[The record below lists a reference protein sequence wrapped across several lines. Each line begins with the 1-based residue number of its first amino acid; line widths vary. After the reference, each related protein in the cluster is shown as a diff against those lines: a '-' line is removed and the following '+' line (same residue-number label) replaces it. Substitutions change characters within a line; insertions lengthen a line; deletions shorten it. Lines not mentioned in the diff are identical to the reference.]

1 MLVWPQV
8 KPWVTRL
15 ATGELSLH
23 RCEPIKATGHQG
35 GASAPHFEV
44 QQDSCSTGVIGDEIG
59 ALRIAEFFDRSEAT
73 KTFKRGMDVH
83 NNPGFYRQLGKD
95 PDLLLRAALELRA
108 RKSRRRRCHCENR
121 PARSARCR
129 MRPCKAASSVRL
141 DMFGRGWSLA
151 EELRKLLGFVRA
163 LAPPSK
169 EADRGKQKAK

>member
-23 RCEPIKATGHQG
+23 RCEPIKAAGRQG

-44 QQDSCSTGVIGDEIG
+44 QQDSCSPGVIGDEIG

-73 KTFKRGMDVH
+73 KTFKRGMDVR

-95 PDLLLRAALELRA
+95 PDLLLRAAQATRLRA
-108 RKSRRRRCHCENR
+108 CSCSTKQGGRSRKTEGKVG
-121 PARSARCR
+121 RSSPCADTTPDIWCR
-129 MRPCKAASSVRL
+129 HVKRL
-141 DMFGRGWSLA
+141 
-151 EELRKLLGFVRA
+151 
-163 LAPPSK
+163 
-169 EADRGKQKAK
+169 

>member
-23 RCEPIKATGHQG
+23 RCEPIKATGRQG

-44 QQDSCSTGVIGDEIG
+44 QQDSCSPGVIGDEIC

-73 KTFKRGMDVH
+73 KTFKRGMDAH

-108 RKSRRRRCHCENR
+108 RKSRRAGVIAKIDPREVQGVGCVH
-121 PARSARCR
+121 
-129 MRPCKAASSVRL
+129 VRL
-141 DMFGRGWSLA
+141 HRRSDWTCSAGG
-151 EELRKLLGFVRA
+151 GV
-163 LAPPSK
+163 
-169 EADRGKQKAK
+169 